1 MNTQNKNNNLFFL
14 IFLLLS
20 ASNNTH
26 AVTVTTLLQNK
37 AYNTYD
43 SKYDSGNNDDWYAS
57 AYLDTSVSG
66 GSIARSHA
74 TADLASGSLHAYAL
88 AEAPVR
94 SNASATA
101 KLGDS
106 LIFSKIDGFNFA
118 GDDWVYATLH
128 MNVHAIKS
136 AYTGLIDPPNNGHVA
151 TLSVTSSADA
161 NNIVDLLSFNDVNG
175 QTLVSQTLSVMFPI
189 YHPLNDEMEQV
200 SFSASLAAYVL
211 ATSSGGMGL
220 IDGLYSG
227 LFDASNTAVLSIDL
241 PEGFTYTSGSGVL
254 LTSPVP
260 VPAAAWLFGSSLLC
274 LLGVARRKG

>member
-14 IFLLLS
+14 IFLIFSTSS
-20 ASNNTH
+20 AH
-26 AVTVTTLLQNK
+26 ATTTSTLLENK

-43 SKYDSGNNDDWYAS
+43 RKFDSGSSNHWHAS
-57 AYLDTSVSG
+57 DYLDTTG
-66 GSIARSHA
+66 FNNSIARSHA

-88 AEAPVR
+88 AESPSR
-94 SNASATA
+94 SYAKATA

-220 IDGLYSG
+220 INGLYSG
-227 LFDASNTAVLSIDL
+227 QFDASNTAVLSIDL

-260 VPAAAWLFGSSLLC
+260 VPAAVWLFGSSLLG